1 MSMFSTTA
9 EKTMHTVRWA
19 LASAWILLIIS
30 LLYDPISPRW
40 ITREHP
46 LWAKAGGVGECIKV
60 QGVCLEPEAFYLA
73 APIFWGLVVPGSV
86 FILLFFGHEL
96 WRRICPLSFLSQI
109 PRALGW
115 QRRIKRV
122 SPNGNT
128 RYETARVAKDSWL
141 AKNYLYLQF
150 SWFFVGLCCR
160 ILFINADRLALAIW
174 FLFTIAAAITVGY
187 CYGGKTWCNYFCPM
201 APVQRIYAEPGG
213 LTTSSAH
220 LSDRKITQS
229 MCREVDA
236 RGQEKSA
243 CVACQSPCIDID
255 AERTYWDGIQSNDRR
270 LLYYGYVGLVVGY
283 FIYYYLY
290 SGNWAYYLSGIW
302 AFETDQLGTLL
313 NPGFYIAGRAI
324 AIPKLLAVPLTL
336 GGSTLIGLFLGSHLE
351 KWAKARYA
359 KVLGADQVQHR
370 IFTLCTFLIFNFFF
384 IFAGRSWIGLLPAQL
399 QYCVDGLLFVISAI
413 WLYRVLRR
421 SPERYI
427 REGLAGRLRKQ
438 LSKLQLN
445 VSSFL
450 EGRSLD
456 DLDPDEVYVLAK
468 ILPGFNQDKRQ
479 EAYKNVLRGTLE
491 DGYVNTVSSLE
502 VLQQMR
508 FELGISEDE
517 HRTVLVQLGIE
528 DPELLNPKRQ
538 RTLESSMRLEAYR
551 KSLERFIVLQQKQ
564 SLEDL
569 LQQDP
574 SSVRQ
579 LRQEYC
585 ITYQEEEEILRGLDD
600 KKGIWPRAQHLLQ
613 QLDVLIKRYCALNQ
627 PILQEEYLSLNL
639 LRNGIRQKKRLL
651 IRGLLEI
658 IEMLGQSD
666 SSRQAIYLR
675 IVHDLSRLGPTTLQQ
690 VLSNPRSQWES
701 RLNATLLNFL
711 RQIDNDGSAC
721 SLELEVE
728 AIISHLEALLLE
740 TNPIVQSVSLY
751 ILNRLDPEKTQKRLQ
766 NLHQSPYDLHPLV
779 QGTVEVIANHPGAKL
794 ELQAFQCLE
803 KLVYLANTDFFSEVH
818 SATMIELATFAE
830 FRSYQSQDVILDA
843 NAPCSHLLIVV
854 AGIVQIYQPSEN
866 SQNAVSSIY
875 PGQLL
880 DELEVL
886 TRTASSGKITA
897 QSTPTRI
904 LAIPVDAFDELL
916 ERDHGFSRHVL
927 EWECQRLRQL
937 AEV

>member
-1 MSMFSTTA
+1 MFNNAA

-19 LASAWILLIIS
+19 ITSAWILLIIS
-30 LLYDPISPRW
+30 LCYDPISPRW

-46 LWAKAGGVGECIKV
+46 LWAKAGGIGECIQV
-60 QGVCLEPEAFYLA
+60 QGVCLEPETLYLA

-128 RYETARVAKDSWL
+128 RYETARVTKGSWL
-141 AKNYLYLQF
+141 ARNYLYLQF

-174 FLFTIAAAITVGY
+174 FLFTIVAAITVGY
-187 CYGGKTWCNYFCPM
+187 SYGGKTWCNYFCPM

-213 LTTSSAH
+213 LLTSSAH
-220 LSDRKITQS
+220 LSDRKVTQS
-229 MCREVDA
+229 MCREIDA
-236 RGQEKSA
+236 KGQEKGA

-283 FIYYYLY
+283 FVYYYLY

-302 AFETDQLGTLL
+302 AFETDQLGTLFD
-313 NPGFYIAGRAI
+313 PGFYIAGRAI
-324 AIPKLLAVPLTL
+324 ALPKLLAVPLTL
-336 GGSTLIGLFLGSHLE
+336 GGSTVIGLFLGSRLE

-384 IFAGRSWIGLLPAQL
+384 IFAGRSWISLMPVQL
-399 QYCVDGLLFVISAI
+399 QYCVDATLFVISAI
-413 WLYRVLRR
+413 WLYRVWRR
-421 SPERYI
+421 SPERYV

-456 DLDPDEVYVLAK
+456 DLGPDEVYVLAK

-479 EAYKNVLRGTLE
+479 EAYKSVLRGALE
-491 DGYVNTVSSLE
+491 EGYVNTVSSLE

-508 FELGISEDE
+508 FELGISEDA
-517 HRTVLVQLGIE
+517 HRTVLGQLGIE

-538 RTLESSMRLEAYR
+538 RTLESSMRMEAYR
-551 KSLERFIVLQQKQ
+551 KSLERLVILQQKR
-564 SLEDL
+564 SLEEL

-574 SSVRQ
+574 ASVRQ

-585 ITYQEEEEILRGLDD
+585 ITYQEEEEILRGLDGE
-600 KKGIWPRAQHLLQ
+600 KATWPRAQHLLQ
-613 QLDVLIKRYCALNQ
+613 QLDVLIKRYCALSQ
-627 PILQEEYLSLNL
+627 PVLQEESLPLNL

-658 IEMLGQSD
+658 IETVGQSD
-666 SSRQAIYLR
+666 SSGQAIYVR
-675 IVHDLSRLGPTTLQQ
+675 IAHDLSRLAPTTLQQ
-690 VLSNPRSQWES
+690 VLANPRSQWES
-701 RLNATLLNFL
+701 RLNARVLHFL
-711 RQIDNDGSAC
+711 HQINNQGNSC
-721 SLELEVE
+721 SVELAVE
-728 AIISHLEALLLE
+728 TIISHLEVLLLE
-740 TNPIVQSVSLY
+740 TNPTIQAVSLY
-751 ILNRLDPEKTQKRLQ
+751 ILNRLDPQTAQQQLYGLLQ
-766 NLHQSPYDLHPLV
+766 NPYGLHSLV
-779 QGTVEVIANHPGAKL
+779 QETIDVIANHPGAKL
-794 ELQAFQCLE
+794 ELQAFPCLE

-818 SATMIELATFAE
+818 SATMIELANFAE
-830 FRSYQSQDVILDA
+830 FRSYQSQEVIVDA
-843 NAPCSHLLIVV
+843 NAPCGHLLIVI
-854 AGIVQIYQPSEN
+854 AGIVHIHQASEN
-866 SQNAVSSIY
+866 SQAVVSSLQ

-880 DELEVL
+880 DELEL
-886 TRTASSGKITA
+886 LSRTASSGKITA
-897 QSTPTRI
+897 QATPTRI

-927 EWECQRLRQL
+927 EWESQRLRQL